1 MKMALDN
8 TTDGN
13 AVQRHEPGLVQ
24 IRNHS
29 FRRSLIVLPDR
40 LLPDWAPSQPH
51 LLQASDLQTI
61 IEHRPEVLILGTGQ
75 HQVFPEL
82 EVLAGLMEAGIGCEV
97 MNNAAACRT
106 FNILLAEDRQVA
118 LALMLDGD

>member
-1 MKMALDN
+1 MKMSLDN

-13 AVQRHEPGLVQ
+13 VVQRYEPGLVQ

-29 FRRSLIVLPDR
+29 FRRSLVVLPNR
-40 LLPDWAPSQPH
+40 LLSDWPPSEAQ
-51 LLQASDLQTI
+51 LLQPNDLQTI
-61 IEHRPEVLILGTGQ
+61 IECRPEVLILGTGE
-75 HQVFPEL
+75 HQVFPEPA
-82 EVLAGLMEAGIGCEV
+82 VFAGLMEAGIGCEV